1 MGRDLGKYTKV
12 QIVLYRLFEVLIFTI
27 GVLLLKDILDKNG
40 IRSTVSIIITLL
52 TLMTSVLIIVNSR
65 WATIWRLVYLIL
77 YVYES
82 ISYEHYVDGM
92 IKLLIIV
99 PMVIFLIINIF
110 PKKDKSS
117 WLKFTKLNLYKSKK
131 TEDPKNVLLYGVL
144 LGTVSFLL
152 THLFSGYVKL
162 FDDYTLSGLFFSLLT
177 LFGFLFSWYNKNQS
191 VMKWPYGLIY
201 HTLVFYM
208 WLKTPHS
215 YAMDL
220 YCVFWLL
227 YTILGCI
234 EAFYIREFDLEN
246 PSVFELDIKV
256 MEHRRSKKKS
266 CSDCKY

>member
-27 GVLLLKDILDKNG
+27 GTLLLKDMLDKNG
-40 IRSTVSIIITLL
+40 IRSMVSIIITLVTLITSIL
-52 TLMTSVLIIVNSR
+52 TVINSR
-65 WATIWRLVYLIL
+65 WMNIWRLTYLIL
-77 YVYES
+77 YIYEA
-82 ISYEHYVDGM
+82 ISYANYIDGM

-99 PMVIFLIINIF
+99 PMVIFLTIKIF

-117 WLKFTKLNLYKSKK
+117 WLEFTKLNFYESKR
-131 TEDPKNVLLYGVL
+131 TENPKNVLLYGVL
-144 LGTVSFLL
+144 LGIISFLL
-152 THLFSGYVKL
+152 TYFFSSYVEL

-177 LFGFLFSWYNKNQS
+177 LSGFLFSWYNKNQS

-246 PSVFELDIKV
+246 PSVFELDIKA
-256 MEHRRSKKKS
+256 MEHRRSKKSNCDK
-266 CSDCKY
+266 CKY

>member
-12 QIVLYRLFEVLIFTI
+12 QIVLYRLFEILIFTI

-40 IRSTVSIIITLL
+40 IRSTVSIIITFL
-52 TLMTSVLIIVNSR
+52 TLVTSILTVINSR
-65 WATIWRLVYLIL
+65 WTNIWRLVYLFL

-82 ISYEHYVDGM
+82 ISYEHYVDSI
-92 IKLLIIV
+92 IKFLIIV
-99 PMVIFLIINIF
+99 PMVIFLTIKIF
-110 PKKDKSS
+110 PKKDKFS
-117 WLKFTKLNLYKSKK
+117 WLKFTKLNITESRK
-131 TEDPKNVLLYGVL
+131 TEDPKIVLLYGVL
-144 LGTVSFLL
+144 LGTISFLL
-152 THLFSGYVKL
+152 THLFSGYIKL

-177 LFGFLFSWYNKNQS
+177 LSGFLFSWYNKNQS

-220 YCVFWLL
+220 YCIFWLL

-246 PSVFELDIKV
+246 PSIFELDIKA
-256 MEHRRSKKKS
+256 MERRRDRKNTNNE
-266 CSDCKY
+266 DKY